1 MMITI
6 PQLKFSFMKKIIKLS
21 CTFLLIS
28 FLSCNNNETANS
40 TNDAE
45 STTTTGLTGQSGV
58 VDDESQKDVVKVASG
73 SADHTT
79 LVAAVKQAQLV
90 DALTNAGPF
99 TVFAPT
105 NAAFEK
111 LPKET
116 LDNLMKDAN
125 REQLQDI
132 LQYHVY
138 LGILNEGLLI
148 DGYTYNQVN
157 GGNISITNKDG
168 KIVVNNAANIITTI
182 PASNGVI
189 HVIDAVLLPPAK

>member
-1 MMITI
+1 NTNTD
-6 PQLKFSFMKKIIKLS
+6 S
-21 CTFLLIS
+21 
-28 FLSCNNNETANS
+28 ET
-40 TNDAE
+40 T
-45 STTTTGLTGQSGV
+45 TTTTGLSGQSGV

-90 DALTNAGPF
+90 DALSNAGPF
-99 TVFAPT
+99 AVFAPT

-111 LPKET
+111 VPKDT
-116 LDNLMKDAN
+116 LDSLMKDEN

-148 DGYTYNQVN
+148 DGQTYNQVN
-157 GGNISITNKDG
+157 GGNIIISNKDG
-168 KIVVNNAANIITTI
+168 KKVVNNTANIIATI
-182 PASNGVI
+182 PASNGGI
-189 HVIDAVLLPPAK
+189 HVNYSLSLTPIK

>member
-1 MMITI
+1 
-6 PQLKFSFMKKIIKLS
+6 MKKIIKLS
-21 CTFLLIS
+21 CLFLLVS
-28 FLSCNNNETANS
+28 FLSCNNETSN
-40 TNDAE
+40 TNTDSE
-45 STTTTGLTGQSGV
+45 TTTTTTGLSGQSGV
-58 VDDESQKDVVKVASG
+58 VDDESQKDVVKVAAG

-79 LVAAVKQAQLV
+79 LVAAIKQAQLV
-90 DALTNAGPF
+90 DALSNAGPF

-111 LPKET
+111 VPKET

-138 LGILNEGLLI
+138 LGILNENLLI

-157 GGNISITNKDG
+157 GGNVSITNKDG
-168 KIVVNNAANIITTI
+168 KIVVNNTANIIATI

-189 HVIDAVLLPPAK
+189 HVIDAVLLPPAQ

>member
-1 MMITI
+1 
-6 PQLKFSFMKKIIKLS
+6 MKKVLNLA
-21 CTFLLIS
+21 CTLMLVSIF
-28 FLSCNNNETANS
+28 SCNNET
-40 TNDAE
+40 TTTTKEE
-45 STTTTGLTGQSGV
+45 STTAAGGSVGQSGV

-79 LVAAVKQAQLV
+79 LVAAIKQAQLV

-116 LDNLMKDAN
+116 LDNLMKDEN

-138 LGILNEGLLI
+138 LGILKEGLLI

-157 GGNISITNKDG
+157 GGNISISNKDG
-168 KIVVNNAANIITTI
+168 KIIVNNAANIITSI

-189 HVIDAVLLPPAK
+189 HVIDAVLLPPTN